1 MGFIK
6 FEYIVMIISRF
17 EHRYDSYHFS
27 VTGGRLVLEDRG
39 LQGDIDINFVP
50 LMVGIYR
57 A

>member
-6 FEYIVMIISRF
+6 FKYIVMIISRF

-50 LMVGIYR
+50 LSVGIYWT
-57 A
+57 